1 MNQSEERLK
10 DWLFRYRTVFNKR
23 QSTVQIN
30 RFIHSFVKDVY
41 QFRED
46 IEVKELTN
54 NEQDFGKII
63 IVGNPKKARQ
73 VVATYYDTPK
83 QHFGSYDFFD
93 VKEQEKKTFQYIMM
107 SGGLLFLGGLLALF
121 MYLKLSQF
129 AIDFRDYKT
138 WLVSI
143 TVMAFFLIASKVSRG
158 VSRRKNVVRNTSSIL
173 AILELMYQRRD
184 PGIAYILIPNGTYG
198 FEQIELVKQLFVKR
212 GDLYYLDSIASDNA
226 LYCFTQSKK
235 EQDKCQ
241 QFGIKSQAGTSHY
254 HYIISSQE
262 STESYYLDRGDLNS
276 TEVNWKNINTIIAY
290 FKGGN

>member
-23 QSTVQIN
+23 QTAAQIN
-30 RFIHSFVKDVY
+30 RFIHSFVQDVY

-63 IVGNPKKARQ
+63 IVGNPKKAQQ

-93 VKEQEKKTFQYIMM
+93 VPQQEKKTFQYIMI
-107 SGGLLFLGGLLALF
+107 SAGLLFLAGFITMLL
-121 MYLKLSQF
+121 YLNWSQF
-129 AIDFRDYKT
+129 TIDFGDYKT
-138 WLVSI
+138 WIVSLM
-143 TVMAFFLIASKVSRG
+143 VMAYFWIANKVSRG
-158 VSRRKNVVRNTSSIL
+158 MSRRKNVIRNISSVIAL
-173 AILELMYQRRD
+173 MELMYQRQD
-184 PGIAYILIPNGTYG
+184 PGIAYLLIPNGAYG
-198 FEQIELVKQLFVKR
+198 FEQIELVRQLFVKR
-212 GDLYYLDSIASDNA
+212 GELYYLDSIGSQQD
-226 LYCFTQSKK
+226 LYCFTKSKT

-241 QFGIKSQAGTSHY
+241 QFGIKAQAGSTHY
-254 HYIISSQE
+254 HYIISSQSSSE
-262 STESYYLDRGDLNS
+262 CYYLDRHDLNA
-276 TEVNWKNINTIIAY
+276 TEVNWKNIHTIIAY

>member
-83 QHFGSYDFFD
+83 QHFGSYDFFN
-93 VKEQEKKTFQYIMM
+93 VKEQERKTFQYIML
-107 SGGLLFLGGLLALF
+107 SAGLLFLGGLMALF
-121 MYLKLSQF
+121 MYLKFSQF

-143 TVMAFFLIASKVSRG
+143 TLMAFFWLASKVSRG
-158 VSRRKNVVRNTSSIL
+158 ISRRKNVVRNTSSIL
-173 AILELMYQRRD
+173 AILELMYHRRD
-184 PGIAYILIPNGTYG
+184 SGIAYILIPNGTYG
-198 FEQIELVKQLFVKR
+198 FEQIDLIKQLFVKR
-212 GDLYYLDSIASDNA
+212 GELYYLDSIGSHNA
-226 LYCFTQSKK
+226 LYCFTQSEN
-235 EQDKCQ
+235 EQEKCQ
-241 QFGIKSQAGTSHY
+241 RFGINTQDGVKHY
-254 HYIISSQE
+254 HYIISSKE
-262 STESYYLDRGDLNS
+262 STGNYYLDRDDLNS